1 MQQAGKAQSR
11 GRGGGLARLL
21 HVCACGVLGVG
32 VGVGEGVGV
41 DGWVMCA
48 AACRVTRKLGFECAG
63 PSRSSNAQE

>member
-1 MQQAGKAQSR
+1 MQQAGKAQGR

-21 HVCACGVLGVG
+21 HVCACGVLG

-63 PSRSSNAQE
+63 PSGSSNAQE